1 MSVTNKELQA
11 EIDAELEMEL
21 KQSLKCVVP
30 NCHFCSPQFISV
42 RPRRN
47 LALLSFFEY
56 IKIHHQHLYKY

>member
-1 MSVTNKELQA
+1 MKYNKELQA

-30 NCHFCSPQFISV
+30 DCHFCSPQFISV

-47 LALLSFFEY
+47 LALVSFIEY
-56 IKIHHQHLYKY
+56 ITIHGLP